1 MSGFSSPAI
10 TRSVVVLPAPDGPSR
25 TKNAPSGMSSSRSL
39 SASTSP
45 NDFEMS
51 FGDDRGGHPVTPFV
65 IETCPSFALTTCSV
79 WGSYAGGAAPT
90 WRTDTTCS
98 SAKRAVGGMRTF
110 SSPASVSTT

>member
-25 TKNAPSGMSSSRSL
+25 TKNAPSGMSSWSAL

-51 FGDDRGGHPVTPFV
+51 LRDDRGGHPVTPSRSR
-65 IETCPSFALTTCSV
+65 PGAALTTCSV
-79 WGSYAGGAAPT
+79 CGS
-90 WRTDTTCS
+90 
-98 SAKRAVGGMRTF
+98 
-110 SSPASVSTT
+110 

>member
-25 TKNAPSGMSSSRSL
+25 TKNAPSGMSSCERLERVDVAERLVRCPARRSRRS
-39 SASTSP
+39 S
-45 NDFEMS
+45 
-51 FGDDRGGHPVTPFV
+51 RHPFL
-65 IETCPSFALTTCSV
+65 IETGVALTTCSV
-79 WGSYAGGAAPT
+79 CGSYAGGGAPT